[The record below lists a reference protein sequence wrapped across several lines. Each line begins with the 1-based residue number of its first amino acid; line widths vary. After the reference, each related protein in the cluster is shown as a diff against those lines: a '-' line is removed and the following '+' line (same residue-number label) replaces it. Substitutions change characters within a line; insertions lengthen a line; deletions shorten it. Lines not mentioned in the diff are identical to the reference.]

1 MHARRAGV
9 SDYLQQT
16 LAWDDNQASSVTPH
30 PLLQFARSGTLAL
43 ASGSVGARRKE
54 QRAGHRPGH
63 PGVPAGLGARQ
74 RLRRAGTRRS
84 VIRIRREGVRGTLTK
99 TLGGSFTG
107 TVVKDLESGVDYFVS
122 VKAGDDGNRCSPF
135 TPRLVASASKGN
147 KPFSGLRFELQ
158 KIEVATRRVPCSHV
172 SGRPCRRHQP
182 PSLSGARLGALPTAT
197 PERGDRL
204 GGPP

>member
-1 MHARRAGV
+1 MSGAGGSAATPFHPFDSDTRAAWGRRVLLPRGRSSGLAIVLATPGFR
-9 SDYLQQT
+9 
-16 LAWDDNQASSVTPH
+16 LAWEHANDFAVQARAAASSA
-30 PLLQFARSGTLAL
+30 F
-43 ASGSVGARRKE
+43 GARGSGERS
-54 QRAGHRPGH
+54 P
-63 PGVPAGLGARQ
+63 
-74 RLRRAGTRRS
+74 RRS
-84 VIRIRREGVRGTLTK
+84 
-99 TLGGSFTG
+99 GGSFTG

-135 TPRLVASASKGN
+135 TPRLVARASKGN

-158 KIEVATRRVPCSHV
+158 KLEVAIRRFPCSHV

-197 PERGDRL
+197 PERGDWL